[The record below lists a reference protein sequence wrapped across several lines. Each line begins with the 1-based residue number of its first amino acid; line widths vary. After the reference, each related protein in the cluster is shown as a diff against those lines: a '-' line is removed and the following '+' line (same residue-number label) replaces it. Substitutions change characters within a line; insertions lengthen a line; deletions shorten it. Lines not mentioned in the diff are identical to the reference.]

1 MYNPALREQPRHR
14 PAAVIPLNQE
24 SSILA
29 WLEQTGRMVPRDTQ
43 DDKFSNDE
51 EEVVDLIGSEGILDD
66 FSDDLSDDLSDDDDL
81 ELE

>member
-29 WLEQTGRMVPRDTQ
+29 WLEQTGRMVPRDPQ
-43 DDKFSNDE
+43 DDKVSND

-66 FSDDLSDDLSDDDDL
+66 FSDDLAEDLSDDDDT
-81 ELE
+81 EIE